1 MITHLSIKNFA
12 IISDIDI
19 DFYKGLNIMT
29 GETGAGK
36 SIVIEAMNVALG
48 GRADKTYIRTGC
60 DRAVVQLV
68 ASHINTETVVTRELY
83 AEGKSLCRVDGEIV
97 SLSQLNQ
104 YCQKI
109 TDVHG
114 QYAHQSLLD
123 PKNHIKLID
132 SYEKESI
139 VSTKKRVSELYDDFS
154 EVSKRLAEIHSSARE
169 EMRKKDYMEFE
180 LKEIKKASLVPG
192 EEEKIVEQLEA
203 LKYMETITNNME
215 KAYMLAREDE
225 NSLLENIGSIQ
236 SILREIAPHSKDA
249 SELEND
255 FHDIYYRLE
264 DICTRLRQ
272 AKEKIIFS
280 SSDMDELSARL
291 SLIETMKR
299 KYGDS
304 VEQILDHAS
313 KLEKALIMIENLG
326 TDTAAL
332 NLEKSRIED
341 MLKDETKRL
350 SGLRKAAARTLEEKI
365 NKELLDLNFQDAQ
378 ISIAVRPFP
387 GYTAN
392 GNDDVEFLIKTNK
405 GSDFKPLARIA
416 SGGEI
421 SRIMLAFK
429 TVIGDYDD
437 IPTMV
442 FDEIDSGISG
452 ATASVVGK
460 KLMELGEKHQI
471 ISITHL
477 PQIAACGDHNFRIE
491 KKSSDT
497 ETFTTIKHL
506 SEKEKVNEIARLLSG
521 SNVSDLS
528 VKSAKELIELSQ
540 G

>member
-48 GRADKTYIRTGC
+48 GRADRTFIRAGC

-68 ASHINTETVVTRELY
+68 ATHINNETVVTRELY
-83 AEGKSLCRVDGEIV
+83 AEGKSLCRIDGEIV
-97 SLSQLNQ
+97 SLAQLNQ

-114 QYAHQSLLD
+114 QYAHQSLLE
-123 PKNHIKLID
+123 PKNHITLID

-154 EVSKRLAEIHSSARE
+154 EVSKRLAEMNSSARE

-180 LKEIKKASLVPG
+180 LKEIKKAALVPG
-192 EEEKIVEQLEA
+192 EEAKIVEQLEV
-203 LKYMETITNNME
+203 LKYMETISNNME

-225 NSLLENIGSIQ
+225 NSPLESLGAIQ
-236 SILREIAPHSKDA
+236 RVLREIAPHSKDA

-272 AKEKIIFS
+272 AKDKIVFS

-291 SLIETMKR
+291 ALIETMKR
-299 KYGDS
+299 KYGDD
-304 VEQILDHAS
+304 VEQILDRAS
-313 KLEKALIMIENLG
+313 KLEKTLSMIENLD

-341 MLKDETKRL
+341 MLKDETRRL
-350 SGLRKAAARTLEEKI
+350 TGLRKAAARTLEEKI

-452 ATASVVGK
+452 ATASVVGR
-460 KLMELGEKHQI
+460 KLMELAEKHQI

-521 SNVSDLS
+521 SNISDLS
-528 VKSAKELIELSQ
+528 VKSAKELIDLSQ
-540 G
+540 

>member
-48 GRADKTYIRTGC
+48 GRADRTFIRAGC

-68 ASHINTETVVTRELY
+68 ATHINNETVVTRELY
-83 AEGKSLCRVDGEIV
+83 AEGKSLCRIDGEIV
-97 SLSQLNQ
+97 SLAQLNQ

-114 QYAHQSLLD
+114 QYAHQSLLE
-123 PKNHIKLID
+123 PKNHITLID

-154 EVSKRLAEIHSSARE
+154 EVSKRLAEMNSSARE

-180 LKEIKKASLVPG
+180 LKEIKKAALVPG
-192 EEEKIVEQLEA
+192 EEAKIVEQLEV
-203 LKYMETITNNME
+203 LKYMETISNNME

-225 NSLLENIGSIQ
+225 NSPLESLGGIQ
-236 SILREIAPHSKDA
+236 RVLREIAPHSKDA

-272 AKEKIIFS
+272 AKEKIVFS

-291 SLIETMKR
+291 ALIETMKR
-299 KYGDS
+299 KYGDD
-304 VEQILDHAS
+304 VEQILDRAS
-313 KLEKALIMIENLG
+313 KLEKTLSMIENLD

-341 MLKDETKRL
+341 MLKDETRRL
-350 SGLRKAAARTLEEKI
+350 TGLRKAAARTLEEKI

-378 ISIAVRPFP
+378 INIAVRPLP
-387 GYTAN
+387 GYTEN
-392 GNDDVEFLIKTNK
+392 GIDDVEFLIKTNK

-460 KLMELGEKHQI
+460 KLMELAEKHQI

-528 VKSAKELIELSQ
+528 VKSAKELIDLSQ
-540 G
+540 

>member
-48 GRADKTYIRTGC
+48 GRADRTFIRAGC

-68 ASHINTETVVTRELY
+68 ATHINNETVVTRELY
-83 AEGKSLCRVDGEIV
+83 AEGKSLCRIDGEIV
-97 SLSQLNQ
+97 SLAQLNQ

-114 QYAHQSLLD
+114 QYAHQSLLE
-123 PKNHIKLID
+123 PKNHITLID

-154 EVSKRLAEIHSSARE
+154 EVSKRLAEMNSSARE

-180 LKEIKKASLVPG
+180 LKEIKKAALVPG
-192 EEEKIVEQLEA
+192 EEAKIVEQLEV
-203 LKYMETITNNME
+203 LKYMETISNNME

-225 NSLLENIGSIQ
+225 NSPLESLGGIQ
-236 SILREIAPHSKDA
+236 RVLREIAPHSKDA

-291 SLIETMKR
+291 ALIETMKR
-299 KYGDS
+299 KYGDD
-304 VEQILDHAS
+304 VEQILDRAS
-313 KLEKALIMIENLG
+313 KLEKTLSMIENLD

-341 MLKDETKRL
+341 MLKDETRRL
-350 SGLRKAAARTLEEKI
+350 TGLRKAAARTLEEKI

-378 ISIAVRPFP
+378 INIAVRPLP
-387 GYTAN
+387 GYTEN
-392 GNDDVEFLIKTNK
+392 GIDDVEFLIKTNK

-460 KLMELGEKHQI
+460 KLMELAEKHQI

-540 G
+540 

>member
-36 SIVIEAMNVALG
+36 SIVIEAMNIALG
-48 GRADKTYIRTGC
+48 GRADRTFIRTGC
-60 DRAVVQLV
+60 DKAVVQLV

-83 AEGKSLCRVDGEIV
+83 AEGKSLCRIDGEIV
-97 SLSQLNQ
+97 SLAQLNE

-123 PKNHIKLID
+123 PGNHITLID

-154 EVSKRLAEIHSSARE
+154 EVSKRLAEIHSSVRE

-180 LKEIKKASLVPG
+180 LKEIKKAALVPG
-192 EEEKIVEQLEA
+192 EEEKLKEQLDT
-203 LKYMETITNNME
+203 LKYMETVSNNME

-225 NSLLENIGSIQ
+225 NSPLESLGAIQNI
-236 SILREIAPHSKDA
+236 LKEIAPHSKDA

-280 SSDMDELSARL
+280 SSDLDELSARL
-291 SLIETMKR
+291 DLIETMKR
-299 KYGDS
+299 KYGDD

-313 KLEKALIMIENLG
+313 KLEKALSIIENLD

-341 MLKDETKRL
+341 MLKDETRRL
-350 SGLRKAAARTLEEKI
+350 SSLRKAAANTLEEKI

-378 ISIAVRPFP
+378 ISIAIKPLS

-392 GNDDVEFLIKTNK
+392 GTDDVEFLIKTNK
-405 GSDFKPLARIA
+405 GSDFKPLAKIA
-416 SGGEI
+416 SGGEM

-460 KLMELGEKHQI
+460 KLMELAGKHQI

-491 KKSSDT
+491 KKSSET

-540 G
+540 

>member
-48 GRADKTYIRTGC
+48 GRADRTFIRAGC

-68 ASHINTETVVTRELY
+68 ATHINTETVVTRELY
-83 AEGKSLCRVDGEIV
+83 AEGKSLCRIDGEIV
-97 SLSQLNQ
+97 SLAQLNQ

-114 QYAHQSLLD
+114 QYAHQSLLE
-123 PKNHIKLID
+123 PKNHITLID

-154 EVSKRLAEIHSSARE
+154 EVSKRLAEMNSSARE

-180 LKEIKKASLVPG
+180 LKEIKKAALVPG
-192 EEEKIVEQLEA
+192 EEAKIVEQLEV
-203 LKYMETITNNME
+203 LKYMEAISNNME

-225 NSLLENIGSIQ
+225 NSPFESIGTIQ
-236 SILREIAPHSKDA
+236 RVLNEIAPHSKDA

-291 SLIETMKR
+291 ALIETMKR
-299 KYGDS
+299 KYGDD
-304 VEQILDHAS
+304 VEQILDRAS
-313 KLEKALIMIENLG
+313 KLEKTLSMIENLD

-341 MLKDETKRL
+341 MLKDETRRL
-350 SGLRKAAARTLEEKI
+350 TGLRKAAARTLEEKI

-378 ISIAVRPFP
+378 INIAVRPLP
-387 GYTAN
+387 GYTEN
-392 GNDDVEFLIKTNK
+392 GIDDVEFLIKTNK

-452 ATASVVGK
+452 ATASVVGR
-460 KLMELGEKHQI
+460 KLMELAEKHQI

-528 VKSAKELIELSQ
+528 VKSAKELIDLSQ
-540 G
+540 

>member
-48 GRADKTYIRTGC
+48 GRADRTFIRAGC

-68 ASHINTETVVTRELY
+68 ATHINNETVVTRELY
-83 AEGKSLCRVDGEIV
+83 AEGKSLCRIDGEIV
-97 SLSQLNQ
+97 SLAQLNQ

-114 QYAHQSLLD
+114 QYAHQSLLE
-123 PKNHIKLID
+123 PKNHITLID

-154 EVSKRLAEIHSSARE
+154 EVSKRLAEMNSSARE

-180 LKEIKKASLVPG
+180 LKEIKKAALVPG
-192 EEEKIVEQLEA
+192 EEAKIVEQLEV
-203 LKYMETITNNME
+203 LKYMETISNNME

-225 NSLLENIGSIQ
+225 NSPLESLGGIQ
-236 SILREIAPHSKDA
+236 RVLREIAPHSKDA

-291 SLIETMKR
+291 ALIETMKR
-299 KYGDS
+299 KYGDD
-304 VEQILDHAS
+304 VEQILDRAS
-313 KLEKALIMIENLG
+313 KLEKTLSMIENLD

-341 MLKDETKRL
+341 MLKDETRRL
-350 SGLRKAAARTLEEKI
+350 TGLRKAAARTLEEKI

-378 ISIAVRPFP
+378 INIAVRPLP
-387 GYTAN
+387 GYTEN
-392 GNDDVEFLIKTNK
+392 GIDDVEFLIKTNK

-460 KLMELGEKHQI
+460 KLMELAEKHQI

-528 VKSAKELIELSQ
+528 VKSAKELIDLSQ
-540 G
+540 